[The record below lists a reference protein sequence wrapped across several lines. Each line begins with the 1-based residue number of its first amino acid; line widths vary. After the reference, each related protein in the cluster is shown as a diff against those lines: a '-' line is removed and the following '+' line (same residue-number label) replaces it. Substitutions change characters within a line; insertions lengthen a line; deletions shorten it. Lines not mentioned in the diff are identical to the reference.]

1 MKKVCMTQLQPVLA
15 TSKSDPYKKYE
26 ITLRPVDSKYPK
38 CTCVAF
44 AMARNRAR
52 KGLEGQNADVEA
64 QCKHIKEVLK
74 TACDWTGDADV
85 CPKCGSKTVAEG
97 KSVAITPI
105 PVVEGPAPVTGMPEL
120 RPMLANEIAAERMPT
135 YLEDDGWWAEQKI
148 DGHRVLI
155 HVLDGQIM
163 VLGRGGQ
170 ASQHGARFTQ
180 PHYKDI
186 GRLPNCVIDGEL
198 VGDTFWLFDLPHC
211 DSRGI
216 TIDSPY
222 RDRREAL
229 EWLYDWWG
237 PNDQAYAL
245 LSTAKTDK
253 TKAQLALECFQA
265 GGEGLMLKNVT
276 GPYKPGGR
284 VSTVLKAKFVKTA
297 DVIVTAVG
305 TSGKE
310 NYVLSVYQDD
320 KLIEIGRCSSIGKA
334 VVEVGT
340 VIEVKY
346 LNLAANDRLYQPRM
360 VKVRTDKQPHE
371 CLWSQF
377 DHARVNKEVLNARL

>member
-1 MKKVCMTQLQPVLA
+1 
-15 TSKSDPYKKYE
+15 
-26 ITLRPVDSKYPK
+26 
-38 CTCVAF
+38 
-44 AMARNRAR
+44 
-52 KGLEGQNADVEA
+52 
-64 QCKHIKEVLK
+64 
-74 TACDWTGDADV
+74 
-85 CPKCGSKTVAEG
+85 
-97 KSVAITPI
+97 
-105 PVVEGPAPVTGMPEL
+105 
-120 RPMLANEIAAERMPT
+120 MLANEIAAERMPT

-186 GRLPNCVIDGEL
+186 TRLPNCVIDGEL
-198 VGDTFWLFDLPHC
+198 ISDIFWVFDLPHYE
-211 DSRGI
+211 DGSI

-222 RDRREAL
+222 VDRREAL
-229 EWLYDWWG
+229 ERLFAAWS
-237 PNDQAYAL
+237 PNDAYRL
-245 LSTAKTDK
+245 LPTAKTGFEK
-253 TKAQLALECFQA
+253 SKLALECFKA
-265 GGEGLMLKNVT
+265 GGEGLMLKNLT
-276 GPYKPGGR
+276 GSYKPGGR
-284 VSTVLKAKFVKTA
+284 VNTVLKAKFVKTA

-320 KLIEIGRCSSIGKA
+320 KLVEVGRCSSIGKA
-334 VVEVGT
+334 VVEVGN

-377 DHARVNKEVLNARL
+377 DHARVNKEVLHARLQEL